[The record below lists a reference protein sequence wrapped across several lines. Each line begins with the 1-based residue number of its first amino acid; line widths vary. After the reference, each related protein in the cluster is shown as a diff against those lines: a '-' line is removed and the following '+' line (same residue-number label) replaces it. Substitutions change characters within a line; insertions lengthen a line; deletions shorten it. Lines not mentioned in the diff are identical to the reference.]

1 MLDPTESIRVE
12 LNKKEDIYQMIQGQ
26 KITHG
31 LVVAAFAHL
40 LIYELN
46 GSKLKI

>member
-1 MLDPTESIRVE
+1 
-12 LNKKEDIYQMIQGQ
+12 MIQGQ

-40 LIYELN
+40 LIYEAT
-46 GSKLKI
+46 GIGPKI